1 MGVAEAV
8 IDQLRKRGH
17 EPLPHGALAEDE
29 RDDWA
34 WASEAAARDVAEGR
48 AEQAIVCC
56 WTGTGASIAANKVDG
71 VRAALCLDAQTADG
85 ARKWNDANALAISL
99 RATSEA
105 ELAEILDA
113 WFGGEPSADADDAA
127 NVEHLAEIEGGEFR
141 DPGDTH
147 GVRRL
152 LPDEAETTVAEQLAE
167 LDLKALALPDRP
179 YLVLNFA
186 TTLDGR
192 AAIAGR
198 SGPIGSATD
207 TEMLQ
212 RLRTRVDAVMIGAG
226 TMRAERYGRIVSD
239 PHLRAYR
246 ERTGL
251 ADDPLAVIVSNR
263 LELPWDAGLFTDG
276 GGRVVIFT
284 ASEQDPPE
292 TATPV
297 TVVRHPDGVELDRA
311 LGWLAHEGGIRSVL
325 CEGGPTLHGRLREGG
340 LADELFLTIA
350 PKIAGGE
357 GPRILEGALA
367 DVDEVELAWLLESK
381 NELFARYR
389 GIVTGPHADRRGG
402 SFQPWTSS
410 PRPRSSPSVSA

>member
-1 MGVAEAV
+1 MTES
-8 IDQLRKRGH
+8 H
-17 EPLPHGALAEDE
+17 P
-29 RDDWA
+29 
-34 WASEAAARDVAEGR
+34 
-48 AEQAIVCC
+48 
-56 WTGTGASIAANKVDG
+56 
-71 VRAALCLDAQTADG
+71 
-85 ARKWNDANALAISL
+85 
-99 RATSEA
+99 
-105 ELAEILDA
+105 
-113 WFGGEPSADADDAA
+113 
-127 NVEHLAEIEGGEFR
+127 
-141 DPGDTH
+141 
-147 GVRRL
+147 VRRL
-152 LPDEAETTVAEQLAE
+152 LPDEAETTVAAQLAE
-167 LDLKALALPDRP
+167 LDLQELAHPDRP
-179 YLVLNFA
+179 YLILNFA

-192 AAIAGR
+192 AAIDGR
-198 SGPIGSATD
+198 SGPIGSAAD

-239 PHLRAYR
+239 PELRASR
-246 ERTGL
+246 EGADL
-251 ADDPLAVIVSNR
+251 AGDPLAVIISNR

-297 TVVRHPDGVELDRA
+297 AVVRHPDGVELDSA
-311 LGWLAHEGGIRSVL
+311 LGWLADEGGIRSVL

-381 NELFARYR
+381 SELFARYR
-389 GIVTGPHADRRGG
+389 GI
-402 SFQPWTSS
+402 S
-410 PRPRSSPSVSA
+410 